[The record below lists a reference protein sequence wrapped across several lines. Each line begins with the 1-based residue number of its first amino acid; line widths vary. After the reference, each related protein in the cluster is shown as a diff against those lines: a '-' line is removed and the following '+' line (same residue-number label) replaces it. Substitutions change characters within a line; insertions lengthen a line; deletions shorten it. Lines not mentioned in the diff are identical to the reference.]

1 MKCLSKTTDRWEA
14 TEILSGVSGRQAAP
28 AGGVKASDRL
38 RKNGLTLA
46 GGPETSALSIM
57 SLSFPHGAFNTPWEF
72 AWAVL
77 SIVLIDIVL
86 AGDNAVVIAL
96 AVRTLPPKQRLLGIL
111 LGSGVAVVL
120 RVGLTFIAAQL
131 LAMNYI
137 KLIGG
142 GLILW
147 IAVKLLL
154 DNTGDKTQGQA
165 AGGIGQAI
173 WLILVADITMSIDN
187 VLAVAG
193 ASKGNF
199 PLLLFGLGLSIPLV
213 VFTSNLL
220 AKLMD
225 RYSAIIYVGAAI
237 LGKVGG
243 EMIMTDRLV
252 EEVFHP
258 ARWLT
263 HAVEGLLALGVILV
277 ALGWRRTRR
286 SANH

>member
-1 MKCLSKTTDRWEA
+1 MHL
-14 TEILSGVSGRQAAP
+14 LP
-28 AGGVKASDRL
+28 
-38 RKNGLTLA
+38 LTI
-46 GGPETSALSIM
+46 GALT
-57 SLSFPHGAFNTPWEF
+57 NPWEL

-96 AVRTLPPKQRLLGIL
+96 AVRTLPPKQRMMGIL

-131 LAMNYI
+131 LVMNYI

-147 IAVKLLL
+147 IAVKLLI
-154 DNTGDKTQGQA
+154 DNTGEKAHGSA
-165 AGGIGQAI
+165 AGGVWQAV
-173 WLILVADITMSIDN
+173 WLILVADITMSVDN

-193 ASKGNF
+193 ASKGSF

-220 AKLMD
+220 ARLMD
-225 RYSAIIYVGAAI
+225 RYPVIIYVGAAI

-243 EMIMTDRLV
+243 DMIMTDRLT
-252 EEVFHP
+252 EEMFHP
-258 ARWLT
+258 APWLV
-263 HAVEGLLALGVILV
+263 HAVEGMLALGVILV
-277 ALGWRRTRR
+277 ALAWRRVRR
-286 SANH
+286 PANR